1 MIVFTKD
8 INAQKLRMAYNNDV
22 IRFKS
27 NIVTPGIYCDVAIGT
42 DVAVRLYPDPQGMFF
57 FNFKPYASAL
67 INTKNFEDTLAPTLT
82 AGSSRSFV
90 YSAASSVFMQRKVTL
105 TITLGDLATDTGT
118 YTLSWL
124 AGVQQWDNAPGYT
137 VNDLLVL
144 SPPSKNAADS
154 YFLKYWQGYPF
165 DISVF
170 TTETTVKLY
179 NQTNLLSQ
187 QFTLTGN
194 GDRIVFSDGRTDETL
209 EDILPL
215 AEGFNTL
222 RLVHKKSKFNPVLDI
237 GITPWVGRSTVT
249 LGTSS
254 TLTTTT
260 TAATTAL
267 TTTSSTALATNVGA
281 TASLDTSVFS
291 LLVEVSKYITLHKV
305 PYQCGVY
312 LKWLNTLGGYSYW
325 LFEDTYSIDRSTKQL
340 GEIDHNN
347 ANLED
352 SYGRT
357 IQIGK
362 ESQDTLKIVAEMLT
376 PQERT
381 MVEGILDSPKI
392 YLFTGKPFS
401 KNTNRD
407 WLEVVLKTTS
417 ARLKNPRQPLT
428 TFNFDIELPTR
439 FAQTL

>member
-27 NIVTPGIYCDVAIGT
+27 NIVTPGASCDVTIGT

-90 YSAASSVFMQRKVTL
+90 YSAAGGVFMQRKVTL
-105 TITLGDLATDTGT
+105 TVNLSDTTTDTGT

-124 AGVQQWDNAPGYT
+124 AGAQQWDNVANYT
-137 VNDLLVL
+137 VSDLLLL
-144 SPPSKNAADS
+144 SPPDKAAADS
-154 YFLKYWQGYPF
+154 YFIKYWQGYPF

-170 TTETTVKLY
+170 TTETSVKLH

-187 QFTLTGN
+187 QFALTGN

-215 AEGFNTL
+215 SEGFNKL
-222 RLVHKKSKFNPVLDI
+222 RLVHKKPKFGTPVYAVI
-237 GITPWVGRSTVT
+237 GITPWRGRDIAATAT
-249 LGTSS
+249 LS
-254 TLTTTT
+254 TLSTTVTTTT
-260 TAATTAL
+260 TN
-267 TTTSSTALATNVGA
+267 TALAINVGGSA
-281 TASLDTSVFS
+281 TLDTSVFT
-291 LLVEVSKYITLHKV
+291 LLVDVSKYITLHKV

-312 LKWLNTLGGYSYW
+312 LKWLNALGGYSYW
-325 LFEDTYSIDRSTKQL
+325 LFENTYSIDRSTKQL
-340 GEIDHNN
+340 GELDNDN

-352 SYGRT
+352 SFGRT

-362 ESQDTLKIVAEMLT
+362 ESQDILKIVAEMLT

-381 MVEGILDSPKI
+381 VVEGILDSPKI

-407 WLEVVLKTTS
+407 WIEVVLKTTS

-428 TFNFDIELPTR
+428 TFTFDIELPVR
-439 FAQTL
+439 FTQTL